1 MMNSSASQTRRYAW
15 LCRLG
20 LIFGLAALLT
30 GCRHGFGIAITGG
43 GSDPG
48 RFYNATRAMDATLNM
63 ADAADAG
70 CTGARAAQGD
80 AAAAQAR
87 AAAANLQA
95 AMDMFNDT
103 PQAYTRVAEAMK
115 AAADA
120 SRFAYYVAISCGA
133 VPPDVPNIPNYTE
146 EFWDVSSP

>member
-1 MMNSSASQTRRYAW
+1 MRKASLSKSCMYAVCW
-15 LCRLG
+15 VVLLLG
-20 LIFGLAALLT
+20 LVALLN
-30 GCRHGFGIAITGG
+30 GCSDGPLVINFTGG
-43 GSDPG
+43 GSSPG
-48 RFYNATRAMDATLNM
+48 RFDNATRAMDKTLNM
-63 ADAADAG
+63 ADAADAR

-103 PQAYTRVAEAMK
+103 PEAYARVADAMK
-115 AAADA
+115 AAAQA
-120 SRFAYYVAISCGA
+120 SRFAYYVAMSCGA

>member
-1 MMNSSASQTRRYAW
+1 MIKHSASKAPLYA
-15 LCRLG
+15 LCQVVPVLG
-20 LIFGLAALLT
+20 LVALLSSC
-30 GCRHGFGIAITGG
+30 GDGPLVINFSGG
-43 GSDPG
+43 GSSPG
-48 RFYNATRAMDATLNM
+48 RFYNATRAMDTTLNM

-103 PQAYTRVAEAMK
+103 PQAYTAVAEAMK
-115 AAADA
+115 AAAQA
-120 SRFAYYVAISCGA
+120 SRFAYYVAMSCGA

>member
-1 MMNSSASQTRRYAW
+1 
-15 LCRLG
+15 
-20 LIFGLAALLT
+20 
-30 GCRHGFGIAITGG
+30 
-43 GSDPG
+43 
-48 RFYNATRAMDATLNM
+48 MDTTLNM

-80 AAAAQAR
+80 TAAAQAR
-87 AAAANLQA
+87 AAAADLQA

-103 PQAYTRVAEAMK
+103 PAAYDRVASAIK
-115 AAADA
+115 AAAAA
-120 SRFAYYVAISCGA
+120 SRAAYYMAMSCGA